1 MSWAKLKLILSLP
14 QKDQKE
20 TQLIKVK
27 ANLLVAY
34 IRAHLEEIEEVS
46 NLMGQGQTTQHR
58 VQKGTPK
65 KR

>member
-46 NLMGQGQTTQHR
+46 NLMGQGQITHHR
-58 VQKGTPK
+58 VLKETPK